1 MLLPV
6 ARQVVVGLVIARK
19 AEMQIKIVA
28 LNARFTHSCLAL
40 FHVRN
45 ELEKNCLDVKI
56 ELCQLTI
63 NDSYY
68 ETLLRLSQGGPDYR
82 KELLY

>member
-1 MLLPV
+1 
-6 ARQVVVGLVIARK
+6 
-19 AEMQIKIVA
+19 MQIKIVA

-45 ELEKNCLDVKI
+45 ELEKKCPGMEI

-68 ETLLRLSQGGPDYR
+68 ETLDIFSPIHYEHGTRQDRNG
-82 KELLY
+82 